1 MMILEHESGALS
13 YVGGGWA
20 CPWAFHMN
28 VHGTKGVAHFRITG
42 QQWRDPSKAPEP
54 IRLHVDRD
62 PLGEDVVY
70 DMPEG
75 DMFRDAL
82 EDFADCVREDRT
94 PEVDGRVAHE
104 NLAVVYAADASSR
117 LGRTVEVREYL

>member
-62 PLGEDVVY
+62 PLGEDAVY

-82 EDFADCVREDRT
+82 EDFADCVRGGQNAGSRR
-94 PEVDGRVAHE
+94 PFAHE

-117 LGRTVEVREYL
+117 TGRTVEVGEYL